1 MEVLISHQEHQK
13 QDATNMTQEEALNF
27 LKEHQP
33 MPKDEDLSEELIRK
47 YDEVRQFFLQ
57 NSNKECVPLFLNSF
71 GYIDGLGV
79 YQLVED
85 VILQFS
91 SEDVVPY
98 LKIALDSKEYSV
110 RYWNVQIAANYLS
123 SELLPLLNKIL
134 REDDFDIK
142 YNALTA
148 IGQYNIV
155 LSKPI
160 LEQYLHEEDNEELR
174 EIANNILIT

>member
-1 MEVLISHQEHQK
+1 
-13 QDATNMTQEEALNF
+13 
-27 LKEHQP
+27 
-33 MPKDEDLSEELIRK
+33 
-47 YDEVRQFFLQ
+47 
-57 NSNKECVPLFLNSF
+57 
-71 GYIDGLGV
+71 LGV

-134 REDDFDIK
+134 REDDFNIK

-155 LSKPI
+155 LSKSI